1 MKIQALLAGVTALA
15 LAGSAGAG
23 DVKSVPRSI
32 AKQPTYAGTPGYA
45 LLVFGAEMKSRVWM
59 VLDGTTLY
67 VDKNGNGDLTEAAE
81 KVSLVGEPSIE
92 ENETVKVTQTEYE
105 VGDLPA
111 ATGGSAYQSLNVSR
125 FLVEPKAGAPA
136 DLKGGDTVVVS
147 VAYRDVCDQSASPKF
162 AAKPEDAPVVHFDG
176 PLIAMVAAGCEG
188 PTAVLFH
195 GDDEQEL
202 TIQIGTQG
210 LGAGTWAPMGYGPV
224 PDTVKPVLEVAF
236 PAAAPGGAPIVAKF
250 TLDDRC

>member
-1 MKIQALLAGVTALA
+1 VKFQALLAGVTALA

-32 AKQPTYAGTPGYA
+32 AKQPTYAGRPGYA
-45 LLVFGAEMKSRVWM
+45 LLVFGPEANRRVWL

-67 VDKNGNGDLTEAAE
+67 VDKNGNGDLTEPGE
-81 KVSLVGEPSIE
+81 KVSAAGAPSIE
-92 ENETVKVTQTEYE
+92 ENEEIKVTATEFE

-111 ATGGSAYQSLNVSR
+111 TTGGSAYQGLTVSR
-125 FLVEPKAGAPA
+125 SLVEPKPGAPA
-136 DLKGGDTVVVS
+136 DMKGGDNVYVS
-147 VAYRDVCDQSASPKF
+147 VAFRDICDQSAAPSF
-162 AAKPEDAPVVHFDG
+162 SAKPEDAPVVHFDG

-188 PTAVLFH
+188 PTSVLFH

-210 LGAGTWAPMGYGPV
+210 LGAGSWAPMGYGPV
-224 PDTVKPVLEVAF
+224 PDTVKPLLEIAF
-236 PAAAPGGAPIVAKF
+236 PAATPGGAPVVAKF